1 MELYNQ
7 AIERDIIAYLQ
18 DQTAPV
24 SLAELEKALALGR
37 DEAADGLTRMADE
50 GLLMQTKRG
59 KWALPQLLGCVCGR
73 VQGTRKGF
81 AFLLPEDGSEDVF
94 LPQDALQGAMHGD
107 RALVRTFAPTKRG
120 KGLQREG
127 EVLRI
132 LQRARQTVVGT
143 LEKGHYAS
151 FLTPED
157 RRLPDLFIPKGKT
170 GGAQH
175 GQLVVAKI
183 TAYQQDNR
191 NAEGEVIREE
201 KLV

>member
-18 DQTAPV
+18 DQTVPV
-24 SLAELEKALALGR
+24 SQAELEKALALGR
-37 DEAADGLTRMADE
+37 DEAADRLMRMADE

-94 LPQDALQGAMHGD
+94 LPQDALLGAMHGD

-120 KGLQREG
+120 RGLQREG

-132 LQRARQTVVGT
+132 LQRARQTLVGT

-183 TAYQQDNR
+183 TA
-191 NAEGEVIREE
+191 
-201 KLV
+201 

>member
-7 AIERDIIAYLQ
+7 TIERDIIAYLQ

-81 AFLLPEDGSEDVF
+81 AFLLPEDGS
-94 LPQDALQGAMHGD
+94 
-107 RALVRTFAPTKRG
+107 
-120 KGLQREG
+120 
-127 EVLRI
+127 
-132 LQRARQTVVGT
+132 
-143 LEKGHYAS
+143 
-151 FLTPED
+151 
-157 RRLPDLFIPKGKT
+157 
-170 GGAQH
+170 
-175 GQLVVAKI
+175 
-183 TAYQQDNR
+183 
-191 NAEGEVIREE
+191 
-201 KLV
+201 